1 MQRQRT
7 VQSAVFEA
15 PRGELTID
23 ALMTMEAGA
32 WEHLRSEINLHRR
45 SAPDRPLARCLLCKG
60 PVYIKAQATAAG
72 NVPLFAHYADAQPD
86 CPWYQGQPLI
96 PDDARAAQY
105 RGQQEC
111 ARHRWMCETIADIL
125 RADPRAT
132 KVTVD
137 QYLKPSIEERG
148 RYPDV
153 YVELEGVGKFAIEVQ
168 LSKPFAFEIAARHL
182 HYRREGVS
190 LIWVFSEL
198 LSDLPQG
205 FRDVIAFQRGNAF
218 LLDAAALAASSERR
232 ELMLSCYLESDGGW
246 LKPRLAPLISLDRG
260 NGRSMFLEDRRT
272 KKLLDYCAT
281 GRAKWIELLANGA
294 PFDFEDARVE
304 NLFEPCWDSIH
315 TFVPRISDWKNAW
328 HRKYQRNG
336 RAHFFDLMAMLFSIQ
351 RSAEKGDDYVYVTR
365 YRGDGALV
373 AMLNARLSAEL
384 FKRYADLLETML
396 ASTTARLW
404 LERSSLQNALAKAR
418 VGAPQIA
425 PGHPIWDCAF
435 RLFPEVYDG
444 MLRAELTDCD
454 KLPAWAELG
463 FTLLEPC
470 AGDQR
475 G

>member
-15 PRGELTID
+15 PRGELTVD
-23 ALMTMEAGA
+23 ALMAMQPGA
-32 WEHLRSEINLHRR
+32 WEHLRGEINLRR
-45 SAPDRPLARCLLCKG
+45 SSAPDRPLARCLLCKS

-72 NVPLFAHYADAQPD
+72 NVPLFAHYADAKPD
-86 CPWYQGQPLI
+86 CPWYQGKPLI

-105 RGQQEC
+105 KGQQEC
-111 ARHRWMCETIADIL
+111 ARHRWMCDTIADAL

-198 LSDLPQG
+198 VGDLPQG
-205 FRDVIAFQRGNAF
+205 FRDVITLQRGNAF
-218 LLDAAALAASSERR
+218 VFDAAALAASSARG
-232 ELMLSCYLESDGGW
+232 ELILSCYLESDGGW
-246 LKPRLAPLISLDRG
+246 LKPRLAALASLDRG

-281 GRAKWIELLANGA
+281 GRAKWIDQLATGA
-294 PFDFEDARVE
+294 PFDFEDAPVE
-304 NLFEPCWDSIH
+304 NLFGPCWDSIRM
-315 TFVPRISDWKNAW
+315 FVPRISGWKDAW
-328 HRKYQRNG
+328 YRQYLRHG
-336 RAHFFDLMAMLFSIQ
+336 RPHFLDLMAMLFSIQ
-351 RSAEKGDDYVYVTR
+351 RSAETGHDHVYVTR
-365 YRGDGALV
+365 YKGDGALV

-396 ASTTARLW
+396 ASTAARHW

-418 VGAPQIA
+418 AEAPQIA
-425 PGHPIWDCAF
+425 AGHPIWDAAA

-454 KLPAWAELG
+454 QLPAWAAS
-463 FTLLEPC
+463 PP
-470 AGDQR
+470 AADAR
-475 G
+475 AA